1 MNPKYKE
8 FLDTFSVISEEEFM
22 EVINSFPEFDISFL
36 NNDYI
41 DTNIDTSQDELAA
54 NIIQI
59 FLEDNSDCAF
69 CDEAFF
75 DSKQC
80 TIIDVYSKDELGT
93 IKNILGSFDWKIENE
108 SGIIE
113 LLEEEEDVIYSIRT
127 LICNNNSNL
136 EELKKWVEE
145 KSSNKQ

>member
-41 DTNIDTSQDELAA
+41 DTNIDTSQDELAT

-59 FLEDNSDCAF
+59 FF
-69 CDEAFF
+69 KTF
-75 DSKQC
+75 
-80 TIIDVYSKDELGT
+80 
-93 IKNILGSFDWKIENE
+93 
-108 SGIIE
+108 
-113 LLEEEEDVIYSIRT
+113 
-127 LICNNNSNL
+127 
-136 EELKKWVEE
+136 
-145 KSSNKQ
+145 